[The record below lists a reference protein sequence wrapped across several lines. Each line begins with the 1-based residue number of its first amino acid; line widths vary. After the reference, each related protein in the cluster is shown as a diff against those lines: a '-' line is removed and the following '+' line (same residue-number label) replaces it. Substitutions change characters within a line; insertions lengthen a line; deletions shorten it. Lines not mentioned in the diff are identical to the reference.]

1 VVSDRILRDAL
12 NAPNKAGLEPHRR
25 AILELRR
32 KSYSW
37 REIADF
43 LTERG
48 VSTDHTKVFRFITR
62 TKGGPKMRIPTA
74 QEYQSALTKV
84 DMKEK
89 QRTMLRAHY
98 LAHNRTIT
106 FGELAEAAGE
116 STYRVANLTYGT
128 FARKL
133 GEILSFPFVDLDASG
148 TKFQSSVIGMGV
160 PPEYSASNEFELV
173 MHHELAKAIEELEW
187 FPN

>member
-1 VVSDRILRDAL
+1 MEKDEILRDAL
-12 NAPNKAGLEPHRR
+12 AAQSKGGLEPHRR

-32 KSYSW
+32 KGYSW
-37 REIADF
+37 REIAQF
-43 LTERG
+43 LTKRG
-48 VSTDHTKVFRFITR
+48 IATDHTKVFRFITKG
-62 TKGGPKMRIPTA
+62 KGGQLMRIPTA
-74 QEYQSALTKV
+74 QEYRSALTTVAIKA
-84 DMKEK
+84 K

-106 FGELAEAAGE
+106 FQQLAEAASE
-116 STYRVANLTYGT
+116 NTYRTANLTYGT

-133 GEILSFPFVDLDASG
+133 GEILNFPFVDLDESG

-160 PPEYSASNEFELV
+160 PPEYSSRNEFELV
-173 MHHELAKAIEELEW
+173 MHHELAKAIEELNW